1 MREHAIL
8 DPPRQLSEALDRCD
22 CFLYFF
28 PVLSFENLLM
38 YSLLSITSSL
48 IFVSVVELLSQ
59 HVSSPQSL
67 ALQLNI
73 LALLISSRH

>member
-8 DPPRQLSEALDRCD
+8 GPPRQLSEALDRCG

-28 PVLSFENLLM
+28 SVLGFEGLLM
-38 YSLLSITSSL
+38 YSLLSVTSPL

-73 LALLISSRH
+73 LALSISSRH